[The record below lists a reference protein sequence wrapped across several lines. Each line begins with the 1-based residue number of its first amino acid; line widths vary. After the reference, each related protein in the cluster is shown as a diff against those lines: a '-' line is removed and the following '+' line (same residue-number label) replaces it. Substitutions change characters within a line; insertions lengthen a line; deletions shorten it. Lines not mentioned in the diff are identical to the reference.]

1 MRKYTQKEINQ
12 ILLNKKLNQFYFAM
26 LKQRQEILTD
36 EELSRFLNSGITYT
50 GGNKLEEKIAD
61 KIMRSDKFSKFI
73 KNIMGDCFRWAAV
86 LTMLDDTTI
95 YDVANRKIVDIKR
108 VKIIHYDN
116 LTNYYNETNARV
128 KLYSPKDY
136 PQLKE
141 EIVSIDVDDEKV
153 LDDYGIEHSEQK
165 EDEDLI
171 FKFIAEVKNSSC

>member
-73 KNIMGDCFRWAAV
+73 KNIMGDCFR
-86 LTMLDDTTI
+86 
-95 YDVANRKIVDIKR
+95 
-108 VKIIHYDN
+108 
-116 LTNYYNETNARV
+116 
-128 KLYSPKDY
+128 
-136 PQLKE
+136 
-141 EIVSIDVDDEKV
+141 
-153 LDDYGIEHSEQK
+153 
-165 EDEDLI
+165 
-171 FKFIAEVKNSSC
+171 

>member
-1 MRKYTQKEINQ
+1 MNLGIN
-12 ILLNKKLNQFYFAM
+12 Y
-26 LKQRQEILTD
+26 D
-36 EELSRFLNSGITYT
+36 V
-50 GGNKLEEKIAD
+50 GNKFERKVAEKLVERAKYSQGI
-61 KIMRSDKFSKFI
+61 RKFLS
-73 KNIMGDCFRWAAV
+73 DCFRWAAV
-86 LTMLDDTTI
+86 LTMLDDATI
-95 YDVANRKIVDIKR
+95 YDVANRKIIDIKR

-116 LTNYYNETNARV
+116 LTNYYDETNARI

-141 EIVSIDVDDEKV
+141 EIVSIDVDDEKI